1 MKGVFDVN
9 IDQINDIEILKTEL
23 KKRMVECI
31 KTYEKD
37 GEIFHKGE
45 YYDFYQDNYDDF
57 RVIGEK
63 SDVEIDVNYFK
74 LQRRVINGIV

>member
-1 MKGVFDVN
+1 MD
-9 IDQINDIEILKTEL
+9 IDKINDIEILKTEL

-37 GEIFHKGE
+37 GEIFIEGE

-57 RVIGEK
+57 RVIGK
-63 SDVEIDVNYFK
+63 NNDIEIDINYFK
-74 LQRRVINGIV
+74 LQRIIIN